1 MLLLRRT
8 LARPPVSRPFTTRA
22 SKHTPSST
30 FLRALATMATDPTR
44 YKLNHSMIRV
54 KDPMRS
60 VEFYEFLGMKLLR
73 KLPNPDARFDLYF
86 LAYDS
91 PKAVSHA
98 NHWTDRE
105 GIVELT
111 HNYGTED
118 DPNYKVANGNQEP
131 HRGFGHLCISVDN
144 LQAACQRLGDAGY
157 KFQKKLTD
165 GRMRHIAFVLDPD
178 GYWVEVIGQKQ
189 LEQTEKEKE
198 TDLGTYR
205 MNHTM
210 IRVKDAEKS
219 VAFYKD
225 IMGMQLKRTSENE
238 KNGFN
243 LYFLGYG
250 APANESAPEGVS
262 ATAHDEGLLELTWNY
277 GTEKDAN
284 FKYHNGNDEPQGF
297 GHICV
302 SVDDL
307 DAACARFEEKG
318 VNWKKRLTEGRMKNI
333 AFVLDPDGYWIE
345 VVQNEK
351 LKQRS
356 NCGVIRG
363 VCGGGV
369 ASFTAFS
376 KRPYTKRIAFR
387 PSSCLLPDA
396 CLVDVFN
403 CKPPYHVLTRRLFP
417 NINSDTSKPVLFFT
431 SSFAFSMAIEAH
443 NTRPKILIPEKV
455 SPDGLA
461 LLKESFDV
469 DEKKGLSAEQL
480 KEIIGQYEALIVRS
494 ETKVTAEL
502 LGAAK
507 KLKVVARAGVG
518 VDNVDVKTA
527 TSLGIIVVNSPSGN
541 INAAAEHTIAL
552 LMSVARN
559 VADASQS
566 IKAGKWERSRLTGIE
581 AKGKTLAIVG
591 LGKVGLTVARIANG
605 FGMRLIAYDPYANES
620 LAAAAS
626 VILLPNL
633 ADLLTQADFLTLH
646 TPLIAST
653 KGMISRAELATMK
666 PTARILNVARGGMID
681 EDALVEALDAGT
693 IAGAGIDVFTSEPPQ
708 PDSSA
713 SRLIAH
719 TKVVA
724 TPHLGASTKEAQENV
739 SIDVCEQVVSI
750 LSGELPRSAVNA
762 PIILPEEYRTL
773 QPFVTLLEKM
783 GSLYT
788 QHYSGKV
795 NAASFRTTFDI
806 TYEGALAELNTTKPL
821 FAALVKG
828 LLSPIS
834 ETLNINIVNAELVAK
849 ERGIL
854 INEQRSRENVDAKPY
869 SSFITLRARA
879 SRSSSQQARQGRSAS
894 PLSTRVPQAQP
905 PATGQAQLHPQIAG
919 KESSE
924 QVIQGFISGNK
935 PFISRLDRFSGEFV
949 PQGTLLICRNF
960 DSVGKIGYVGN
971 LLGKA
976 GVNIKFMNVAPLHD
990 ADEGEGEGSGSKE
1003 ALMILG
1009 VEGEVTEAVRK
1020 GLISEEGALE
1030 ASLVVL

>member
-1 MLLLRRT
+1 
-8 LARPPVSRPFTTRA
+8 
-22 SKHTPSST
+22 
-30 FLRALATMATDPTR
+30 
-44 YKLNHSMIRV
+44 
-54 KDPMRS
+54 
-60 VEFYEFLGMKLLR
+60 
-73 KLPNPDARFDLYF
+73 
-86 LAYDS
+86 
-91 PKAVSHA
+91 
-98 NHWTDRE
+98 
-105 GIVELT
+105 
-111 HNYGTED
+111 
-118 DPNYKVANGNQEP
+118 
-131 HRGFGHLCISVDN
+131 
-144 LQAACQRLGDAGY
+144 
-157 KFQKKLTD
+157 
-165 GRMRHIAFVLDPD
+165 
-178 GYWVEVIGQKQ
+178 
-189 LEQTEKEKE
+189 
-198 TDLGTYR
+198 
-205 MNHTM
+205 
-210 IRVKDAEKS
+210 
-219 VAFYKD
+219 
-225 IMGMQLKRTSENE
+225 
-238 KNGFN
+238 
-243 LYFLGYG
+243 
-250 APANESAPEGVS
+250 
-262 ATAHDEGLLELTWNY
+262 
-277 GTEKDAN
+277 
-284 FKYHNGNDEPQGF
+284 
-297 GHICV
+297 
-302 SVDDL
+302 
-307 DAACARFEEKG
+307 
-318 VNWKKRLTEGRMKNI
+318 
-333 AFVLDPDGYWIE
+333 
-345 VVQNEK
+345 
-351 LKQRS
+351 
-356 NCGVIRG
+356 
-363 VCGGGV
+363 
-369 ASFTAFS
+369 
-376 KRPYTKRIAFR
+376 
-387 PSSCLLPDA
+387 
-396 CLVDVFN
+396 
-403 CKPPYHVLTRRLFP
+403 
-417 NINSDTSKPVLFFT
+417 
-431 SSFAFSMAIEAH
+431 MAIETY

-552 LMSVARN
+552 LMAVARN

-591 LGKVGLTVARIANG
+591 LGKVGLTVARIASG
-605 FGMRLIAYDPYANES
+605 FGMRLIAYDPYANEN

-626 VILLPNL
+626 VTLLPNL

-653 KGMISRAELATMK
+653 KGMISSAELATMK

-693 IAGAGIDVFTSEPPQ
+693 IAGAGIDVFTSEPPETE
-708 PDSSA
+708 SSA
-713 SRLIAH
+713 GRLIAH
-719 TKVVA
+719 PKVVA

-788 QHYSGKV
+788 QHYSSKV

-854 INEQRSRENVDAKPY
+854 INEQRSRENVEGKPY

-879 SRSSSQQARQGRSAS
+879 SRSSSQARQGRSAS
-894 PLSTRVPQAQP
+894 PLSTRIPQTQP
-905 PATGQAQLHPQIAG
+905 PSTGQAQLNPSSQPAP
-919 KESSE
+919 KETSE
-924 QVIQGFISGNK
+924 QVIQGFVSGNK

-990 ADEGEGEGSGSKE
+990 ADEGGEAEGLGSKE

-1009 VEGEVTEAVRK
+1009 VEGEVTESVRR